1 MLRNR
6 WFFGPWGRG
15 ILYILTLFL
24 GIPLFFAYRISHI
37 NPREVTPT
45 FAQNKNPL
53 PFPAQ
58 LITFMADDGIRIRGW
73 FSTSNSNKR
82 MIIIVHGYGL
92 SHREMI
98 KRGNGIF
105 PKAADVCF
113 LDLRNHGLSDNSFT
127 TFGFREALD
136 VQTAIS
142 RFRSHYDEI
151 IIWGMSMG
159 AAASVRAIMLGSSA
173 DMLILEG
180 LYDDLSKAIALQAK
194 HYYIPKFPI
203 VSLGL
208 FFYQYISGVDLD
220 QMDMA
225 ANLKKMKDMPILLVH
240 SRADQ
245 EVPMSSF
252 NRLKGSVGAH
262 GKTLL
267 LNKGN
272 HEYIYE
278 ANIGKYR
285 KRVLDFIVNRK

>member
-1 MLRNR
+1 
-6 WFFGPWGRG
+6 
-15 ILYILTLFL
+15 
-24 GIPLFFAYRISHI
+24 
-37 NPREVTPT
+37 
-45 FAQNKNPL
+45 
-53 PFPAQ
+53 
-58 LITFMADDGIRIRGW
+58 
-73 FSTSNSNKR
+73 
-82 MIIIVHGYGL
+82 
-92 SHREMI
+92 
-98 KRGNGIF
+98 
-105 PKAADVCF
+105 
-113 LDLRNHGLSDNSFT
+113 
-127 TFGFREALD
+127 
-136 VQTAIS
+136 
-142 RFRSHYDEI
+142 
-151 IIWGMSMG
+151 MSMG